1 MLNKFRGVTPDVVI
15 LIVLI
20 SIMVWIGAF
29 LDPHPPSSLDFEN
42 RSMPLFS
49 LLLFLTGFN
58 ALARVIAAFF
68 LVLLTAFLLVNFNT
82 SVFFIGE
89 RTFLPALIFVLFTG
103 LFPEQQIM
111 NPVLPAAVFLIL
123 ALRRII
129 DAYKAQG
136 TAYSLFDAGFL
147 LSLGSLFYANFIWF
161 GVLLIAGI
169 ALLRTGNLREI
180 VISLLGLATPWF
192 LVFGF
197 YYVLG
202 KDLNEL
208 NEVIRYNLS
217 GIEPGYELSRIT
229 ISVLIINTI
238 ILLISFANL
247 ISVINNK
254 KIRSRKTFVLL
265 IWVFLTAI
273 GTVIFVRS
281 VSVEIFWLASVP
293 ACYII
298 SHYFVF
304 AGRRRII
311 PEIYFLVLFL
321 EIALIQVMHYIK

>member
-15 LIVLI
+15 LIVVI
-20 SIMVWIGAF
+20 SILIWIGAF
-29 LDPHPPSSLDFEN
+29 LEPHPPSSLDFEN

-49 LLLFLTGFN
+49 LLLSITGFN
-58 ALARVIAAFF
+58 ALVSVIAAFF

-82 SVFFIGE
+82 SVFFIGA

-103 LFPEQQIM
+103 LFPEQQMM
-111 NPVLPAAVFLIL
+111 NPVLPASIFLIL

-136 TAYSLFDAGFL
+136 TAYSLYDAGFL
-147 LSLGSLFYANFIWF
+147 LSVGSLFYANFIWF
-161 GVLLIAGI
+161 GILLIAGI

-202 KDLNEL
+202 KDLNGL
-208 NEVIRYNLS
+208 NELIRYNLS
-217 GIEPGYELSRIT
+217 GKESGFALSRVT
-229 ISVLIINTI
+229 IAVLIIDTI
-238 ILLISFANL
+238 ILLISTANL
-247 ISVINNK
+247 ITVINKK

-265 IWVFLTAI
+265 IWAFLIAI

-281 VSVEIFWLASVP
+281 VSVEIFWLAAVP
-293 ACYII
+293 ASYFI

-311 PEIYFLVLFL
+311 PEVYFLILFL
-321 EIALIQVMHYIK
+321 GIALTQVLHHIQ

>member
-20 SIMVWIGAF
+20 SILVWTGAF
-29 LDPHPPSSLDFEN
+29 LDPHPPSSLDFDN
-42 RSMPLFS
+42 RPMPLFS
-49 LLLFLTGFN
+49 LLLSVTGFN
-58 ALARVIAAFF
+58 ALASVIAAFF
-68 LVLLTAFLLVNFNT
+68 LVLFTAFLLVNFNT

-103 LFPEQQIM
+103 LFPGQQIM
-111 NPVLPAAVFLIL
+111 NPVLPASIFLIL

-136 TAYSLFDAGFL
+136 TAFSLYDAGFL
-147 LSLGSLFYANFIWF
+147 LSVGSLFYANFIWF
-161 GVLLIAGI
+161 GILLITGI

-180 VISLLGLATPWF
+180 LISLFGLATPWF

-208 NEVIRYNLS
+208 SELIRYNLS
-217 GIEPGYELSRIT
+217 GKQPGYALSRIT
-229 ISVLIINTI
+229 ISVLVINTI

-247 ISVINNK
+247 ISVINKK

-273 GTVIFVRS
+273 GTVIFARS
-281 VSVEIFWLASVP
+281 VSIEIFWLAAVP

-311 PEIYFLVLFL
+311 PEIYFIVLFL
-321 EIALIQVMHYIK
+321 ETALIQVLHYLQ

>member
-20 SIMVWIGAF
+20 SILIWIGAF
-29 LDPHPPSSLDFEN
+29 LEPHPPSSLDFDN
-42 RSMPLFS
+42 RSMPLFN
-49 LLLFLTGFN
+49 LLLYVTGFN
-58 ALARVIAAFF
+58 ALVSVIAAYI
-68 LVLLTAFLLVNFNT
+68 LVLLTAFLLVSFNT

-103 LFPEQQIM
+103 LFPEQQIL
-111 NPVLPAAVFLIL
+111 NPVLPASIFLIL

-136 TAYSLFDAGFL
+136 TAYSLYDAGFL
-147 LSLGSLFYANFIWF
+147 LSVGSLFYANFIWF
-161 GVLLIAGI
+161 GILLIAGI

-197 YYVLG
+197 YYILG

-208 NEVIRYNLS
+208 IELIRFNLY
-217 GIEPGYELSRIT
+217 GIKPGYELSRIT

-247 ISVINNK
+247 ISVIGKK

-265 IWVFLTAI
+265 IWAFLIAI
-273 GTVIFVRS
+273 GTVIFARS
-281 VSVEIFWLASVP
+281 VSVEIFWLVSVP

-311 PEIYFLVLFL
+311 PEIYFLFLFF
-321 EIALIQVMHYIK
+321 EIALIQVLHYIK